1 MMIDND
7 DVSPANFTEINS
19 FSNLTDE
26 NSGVLVA
33 TTRDARKF

>member
-1 MMIDND
+1 MMIDIE
-7 DVSPANFTEINS
+7 DVSPAHLGEINS